1 MPIIPMLPEEPE
13 NNQENNK
20 QQSPQ
25 TAKKPNIFQRA
36 IGATTGGV
44 KNAFSS
50 IGRAVSG
57 AGNRIIAGGMALVQ
71 SASVTGIVATSAAG
85 FGLGSLGLAGIASSS
100 SDVSYGVK
108 DDSIDNSN
116 LQCVDEY
123 FDTYK
128 AVFGSLQ
135 TDPLAEK
142 NYKVVNALRDINEW
156 SKEFVGQDTKAE
168 LVCMDPTCS
177 YYLKTAC
184 PYHSN
189 IEKGSK
195 PDNLS
200 AGGRID
206 LANVRRIYDFLSAYG
221 LTDVQIAAI
230 CGVATLETRID
241 FTSVEGYN
249 IQGDRYNLNPAA
261 TTDEYAWKA
270 WAEGITDGSPITTP
284 TCIHQLAAN
293 VYTGSDNAID
303 YAAYSEEYP
312 AIYKLGIG
320 LYGFTDGP
328 GLYNNTFLRNYAD
341 YLNNKVTAIQNYVEG
356 ARGWQE
362 DLRKRAADMYDIAY
376 GADDNDRNGVKRG
389 RGDLYTV
396 KVAQALLHP
405 ESQPKGEES
414 TGETYK
420 EWWYAYGSIKDEL
433 KEAVEAYN
441 KAVAAYEAVAPVE
454 DGTYHTVTA
463 TPVTDDK
470 GGTVG
475 YYDIVFDNYEYEDFA
490 KCMTG
495 IGETSKHTEIPKPEQ
510 IRAGG
515 GGALDGYIQY
525 EDNATGVDHNHTNVS
540 YYIPMPTWTAVSK
553 GTLNTFAVTSC
564 SCPAKP
570 TPPEKERTTYC
581 GKKHK
586 DANGKEISCPGHKEK
601 YKDYNDPTYLAN
613 LAKYNAAKAEHDAK
627 YDACEKANAA
637 AAAVKSC
644 YETMM
649 NIKKRKD
656 NKANTDTSV
665 DPAYGGSGFD
675 ADLHTD
681 TIGYDQVC
689 AMLKQRVK
697 DHAHSVVDFYN
708 ALADA
713 YSAAELNLENMLQ
726 TGALDGENIFYGDWY
741 TEPTFTYDFFNS
753 ADRVSGNTT
762 GEGLKFMDLLK
773 NADSDEDMT
782 PQQLKAC
789 YELWQNYAK
798 YATDLPKNGQYINWW
813 TPEVQLLFMVGG
825 SYNAEKGRGIKIAD
839 KYRNVDCPICQ
850 ATGVPEYD
858 TTGEYNYNFM
868 STWKGDDYTGRN
880 IAAATETFF
889 YKMASGG
896 FDDGTLDERT
906 NYAFAYYYM
915 FQYGSP
921 YQQTISFAGSQNE
934 ASRILDEMIA
944 EGRWQTNG
952 SNTLSDTAM
961 PHNDRWKEYQ
971 TRSTWRQW
979 EMDTSSSMSQT
990 MLNILGVNQNKS
1002 KVNLLGS
1009 VWNGCKYTN
1018 FVNNST
1024 IGYSTMYLVDDP
1036 LIYLSDEEKKN
1047 NQFYMMKYGGSD
1059 VEPVNDLYK
1068 TVHDVISKRLQ
1079 DNGYSALGSIKND
1092 TSGFTF
1098 VKTAILW
1105 SGLDKEFE
1113 KLDNLN
1119 DLKAYLN
1126 EATFSLHNESAGNY
1140 GKSESAQQDGRGN
1153 TMIWEQRRLGPY
1165 YDGGPQY
1172 RYQWVLVP
1180 RVLNN
1185 KTNNSN
1191 SNHEGGYDDIRD
1203 IEGEENGRGNTKE
1216 DYDDYINHQ
1225 VEEHQTTNMPNSNEG
1240 YNVNGYNRPTSDNNQ
1255 IADWVRVDW
1264 ECWDKDC
1271 TICNGKGGH
1280 GDFSSLM
1287 QGDLIIK
1294 DDKVYVWLGEQ
1305 TVQKMYPL
1313 DAQSDEENRLVMA
1326 GGDDPTK
1333 LKSAADAGFEWSAPC
1348 SSYHNHTT
1356 GCTNPN
1362 HITTASPS
1370 APDASS
1376 CLPYNPDGKWTVYRL
1391 TLSNYT
1397 DTYRN
1402 AGVVLNMADED
1413 EYNIWKKFN
1422 WRGYE
1427 NEVVVK
1433 PYLNRVRDELGVD

>member
-1 MPIIPMLPEEPE
+1 MSIIPMLPEEPE
-13 NNQENNK
+13 NQENK
-20 QQSPQ
+20 QQQSANQQPS
-25 TAKKPNIFQRA
+25 AKKPNIFQRA
-36 IGATTGGV
+36 IGAATGGV
-44 KNAFSS
+44 KNAFSA
-50 IGRAVSG
+50 IGGAVSG
-57 AGNRIIAGGMALVQ
+57 AGNKIIAGGMALVQ

-85 FGLGSLGLAGIASSS
+85 FGLGGLGMAGLAGASS
-100 SDVSYGVK
+100 DISYGVK
-108 DDSIDNSN
+108 DDSVDSLD

-168 LVCMDPTCS
+168 LVCMDSTCS

-230 CGVATLETRID
+230 CGVSTMETRID

-261 TTDEYAWKA
+261 TTSEYAWKP

-293 VYTGSDNAID
+293 AYTGSDNAID
-303 YAAYSEEYP
+303 YAAYYAEYP

-362 DLRKRAADMYDIAY
+362 DLRKRAADAYSNAY

-389 RGDLYTV
+389 TGDKYTI
-396 KVAQALLHP
+396 KVAEPFLHP
-405 ESQPKGEES
+405 ESYIVSGGTES
-414 TGETYK
+414 TARVYD
-420 EWWYAYGSIKDEL
+420 EWWQAYEPIKEEL
-433 KEAVEAYN
+433 LDAVNNYKA
-441 KAVAAYEAVAPVE
+441 AVAAYEAATPISS
-454 DGTYHTVTA
+454 GTYHTVST
-463 TPVTDDK
+463 TNVTDGD
-470 GGTVG
+470 GANMS
-475 YYDIVFDNYEYEDFA
+475 YYDITFENYEYEDFS
-490 KCMTG
+490 KFKTG
-495 IGETSKHTEIPKPEQ
+495 NGTSEHSTEIPQPNQ
-510 IRAGG
+510 ICAGDG
-515 GGALDGYIQY
+515 GTPDNYIQFVG
-525 EDNATGVDHNHTNVS
+525 NPTGVDHNHTDVN
-540 YYIPMPTWTAVSK
+540 YYVPTPTWEETVKGSLLKYSMTCSHPPQYLYDGTCSGCVSSTNPET
-553 GTLNTFAVTSC
+553 GVTSW
-564 SCPAKP
+564 
-570 TPPEKERTTYC
+570 
-581 GKKHK
+581 
-586 DANGKEISCPGHKEK
+586 SCPGNHRRDNPAYAVALKEHAEIEGK
-601 YKDYNDPTYLAN
+601 I
-613 LAKYNAAKAEHDAK
+613 NA
-627 YDACEKANAA
+627 ANAA
-637 AAAVKSC
+637 ADL
-644 YETMM
+644 
-649 NIKKRKD
+649 IKTWWEKIIEIRTRID
-656 NKANTDTSV
+656 PMIGGDAN
-665 DPAYGGSGFD
+665 PEPEGGFD
-675 ADLHTD
+675 AQNHTS
-681 TIGYDQVC
+681 TIGYIQVC
-689 AMLKQRVK
+689 SMLTHRARE
-697 DHAHSVVDFYN
+697 HAHSVVDFYN

-726 TGALDGENIFYGDWY
+726 TGALDGSNIFYGDWY
-741 TEPTFTYDFFNS
+741 TEPTFKYDFFNS
-753 ADRVSGNTT
+753 SDRVSGNAT
-762 GEGLKFMDLLK
+762 GDGLKFMDLLK
-773 NADSDEDMT
+773 NADGDEDMT

-825 SYNAEKGRGIKIAD
+825 SYNAEKGRGIKVAD
-839 KYRNVDCPICQ
+839 KYRNVDCPTCQ
-850 ATGVPEYD
+850 SIGVPEYD
-858 TTGEYNYNFM
+858 TTGKYNYDFM

-880 IAAATETFF
+880 ISAATETFF

-921 YQQTISFAGSQNE
+921 YQQTISFAGTQSE
-934 ASRILDEMIA
+934 ASRILDEMVT

-1024 IGYSTMYLVDDP
+1024 VGYSAMYLVDDP

-1047 NQFYMMKYGGSD
+1047 DQFYMMKYGGSD
-1059 VEPVNDLYK
+1059 VEPVNDLYN

-1079 DNGYSALGSIKND
+1079 DNGYSALGSIEND

-1119 DLKAYLN
+1119 DLKAYMG
-1126 EATFSLHNESAGNY
+1126 EATFSLHDESVGNY

-1165 YDGGPQY
+1165 YDGGPKY

-1185 KTNNSN
+1185 KTGVTND
-1191 SNHEGGYDDIRD
+1191 NHEGGYDGIRD
-1203 IEGEENGRGNTKE
+1203 IEGEENGRGDTDQ

-1225 VEEHQTTNMPNSNEG
+1225 VEEHQTTNMPNTNES
-1240 YNVNGYNRPTSDNNQ
+1240 YNMNGYNRPTSDNNQ

-1271 TICNGKGGH
+1271 PICGGAGGH
-1280 GDFSSLM
+1280 GDFSNLM
-1287 QGDLIIK
+1287 QGDLIVK
-1294 DDKVYVWLGEQ
+1294 DSKIYIWLGEQ

-1313 DAQSDEENRLVMA
+1313 DAKSDADKRLVMA
-1326 GGDDPTK
+1326 GGSDPTK
-1333 LKSAADAGFEWSAPC
+1333 LKSAADVGFEWSAPC
-1348 SSYHNHTT
+1348 GDYVNHTV

-1362 HITTASPS
+1362 HQNTPTPS

-1376 CLPYNPDGKWTVYRL
+1376 CLPYNPNGKWTVYRL

-1397 DTYRN
+1397 DAYRN
-1402 AGVVLNMADED
+1402 SGVVLNMADED

-1427 NEVVVK
+1427 NEVVIK
-1433 PYLNRVRDELGVD
+1433 PYLDRVRDELGVE